1 MGRVVVTKGIDE
13 AMRENQKFAME
24 VNLSLQRYA
33 VKDWEILMQKI
44 SRPMMKH

>member
-33 VKDWEILMQKI
+33 VKDWGK
-44 SRPMMKH
+44 S